1 MAGTNRKN
9 KGYISD
15 LAIILKGPQL
25 AENIGMVART
35 MLNFGLYDLRLIKPK
50 QSWKNIK
57 AINASAGAIDLIKK
71 NIKVYSSTEESTQ
84 DIEFL
89 CATTVRDRDMQ
100 GQTISPS
107 SAINQINTKHI
118 KKKIGFLF
126 GAEKAGLSNEDIS
139 HANLQIKI
147 PTNSVFG
154 SLNLAMAV
162 NIICYECF
170 IKEPSMISKTS
181 FNLYSLANK
190 KELNFFKNRLIEI
203 LKETNFLSVKD
214 NHEKLIINV
223 KNIFSKSLLSNKDLK
238 ILHGIITHLKNYENK

>member
-71 NIKVYSSTEESTQ
+71 NITVYSSTEESTQ

-107 SAINQINTKHI
+107 AAINQIN
-118 KKKIGFLF
+118 
-126 GAEKAGLSNEDIS
+126 EKY
-139 HANLQIKI
+139 
-147 PTNSVFG
+147 
-154 SLNLAMAV
+154 
-162 NIICYECF
+162 IIR
-170 IKEPSMISKTS
+170 KE
-181 FNLYSLANK
+181 
-190 KELNFFKNRLIEI
+190 
-203 LKETNFLSVKD
+203 
-214 NHEKLIINV
+214 
-223 KNIFSKSLLSNKDLK
+223 
-238 ILHGIITHLKNYENK
+238 

>member
-1 MAGTNRKN
+1 MK
-9 KGYISD
+9 KFKYLKIS
-15 LAIILKGPQL
+15 
-25 AENIGMVART
+25 
-35 MLNFGLYDLRLIKPK
+35 
-50 QSWKNIK
+50 
-57 AINASAGAIDLIKK
+57 
-71 NIKVYSSTEESTQ
+71 
-84 DIEFL
+84 
-89 CATTVRDRDMQ
+89 
-100 GQTISPS
+100 
-107 SAINQINTKHI
+107 NTKKLRYMDNYFKKKLYIIFLPGFMSDIDGEKPQAFRKYAI

-126 GAEKAGLSNEDIS
+126 GPEKAGLSNEDIS